1 MLFRSP
7 LQTGL
12 LFHALLAEQSVD
24 QYTVQLALDVRGA
37 DPERIWRAG
46 QALIDRHPNLRTSF
60 IADIDGVTP
69 ARLRQMVAAA
79 RTRLADFERLADEQE
94 ARDTLAALLDQHGLR
109 VEEWDTGSLD
119 PSMRSHIK
127 AVHDP
132 TVGDGRTIVVPA
144 GQDPIAR
151 LAAVRSLI
159 DDMRGAA

>member
-1 MLFRSP
+1 MDTPQSICSTLPAVRALS
-7 LQTGL
+7 LTLEAEAMTDADTGRL
-12 LFHALLAEQSVD
+12 SLVASTD
-24 QYTVQLALDVRGA
+24 PQLSD
-37 DPERIWRAG
+37 
-46 QALIDRHPNLRTSF
+46 F
-60 IADIDGVTP
+60 DGVTP

-79 RTRLADFERLADEQE
+79 RLRLSDFERLADEQE
-94 ARDTLAALLDQHGLR
+94 ARDTLAVLLDQHRLR

>member
-1 MLFRSP
+1 MANANLAHCAVRAVS
-7 LQTGL
+7 LTLEAEAMTDADTGRL
-12 LFHALLAEQSVD
+12 SLVASTD
-24 QYTVQLALDVRGA
+24 PQL
-37 DPERIWRAG
+37 
-46 QALIDRHPNLRTSF
+46 
-60 IADIDGVTP
+60 ADIDGVTP

-79 RTRLADFERLADEQE
+79 RLRLADFERLADEQE
-94 ARDTLAALLDQHGLR
+94 ARDTLAVLLAEHGLR
-109 VEEWDTGSLD
+109 VEEWDTGSLE